1 MNNKNISVWRG
12 DNTPPTQYHLWLKND
27 GKLYVNI
34 DEQWQ
39 EIDKDSISQITEIL
53 NQHAAK
59 LDNHQTALDDINTL
73 HSKLWTPG
81 KGNWSIMSQ
90 GVKDSIG
97 EDLTKGA
104 LGPYSYAEGYKTTAA
119 GDASHAEGFLS
130 RATAI
135 HAHAEGFDSEAGGE
149 KSHAE
154 GYQTV
159 TSAVGSHA
167 EGFQTQAT
175 NAYSHA
181 EGNATIADGQSSH
194 AEGVN
199 SYASNE
205 GAHVEGNS
213 IASGLF
219 SHSENKG
226 TASGAFSHAEGNS
239 SASGDYSHAEG
250 RGCKTED
257 NPKGESKFGSY
268 CHVEGIGT
276 ICISKGGHTEGNGT
290 YVAGDF
296 AHAEGISSRADG
308 TASHAEGKNTIANG
322 DSAHAQGRFNVG
334 SKYYIHSTGIG
345 NENERK
351 NAECI
356 YVNTDNVADPRN
368 GYTYIYGIGDY
379 DGINTDVTTYKSLQ
393 EVISDIDSTLTVKAD
408 LVNGKIPLEQLGN
421 LDMVLFEVVR
431 ELPTTNIKKHIYLMK
446 VSELESGAKNLYAEY
461 IYTGDITATYDASKW
476 EKLGVKQIETDLSDY
491 YTKEETD
498 NQIQIAKNSAIN
510 IHNEDNTKSIKLD
523 INDTEFAE
531 DYGSTVNASLIDHAN
546 GGIAIINAVDGFR
559 HIDGNGDVSNLY
571 SYGLYIENKTYSTS
585 ICSDHINMY
594 NSDVNG
600 DIEITTNKELTQ
612 EEQDDGYSP
621 VNISLTDNYGNVNI
635 SATNGFTLKNKNELM
650 STFSVSGLSV
660 RDANCSSSILSR
672 GIYTAVGGR
681 IAINLTTYGNECSII
696 FGTGYDNK
704 FKMSCPIDNTEGGVI
719 SGIKSLTAFAN
730 PSATKVWATNGST
743 VDLTTKANVA
753 DLATKANA
761 SDVLLKK
768 SASGGYYIEEN
779 SNELGEKAFAANS
792 WCTASGMRSHAEG
805 FSTASGMYSHA
816 EGYGTIASGYSSHVE
831 GSGTASGDNSH
842 AEGYG
847 TASGMYSHAEG
858 ESTASGDYSHA
869 EGSQTIALGP
879 FSHAQGI
886 CNIEN
891 ENAIHS
897 VGIGDDTT
905 RKNAEYIYVEVNE
918 DSSGFV
924 DNPKNGYKYLIGV
937 GGYDGIS
944 TDNSTYKSVQ
954 EVIADL
960 TARIEQL
967 EKLTANC
974 VSISNVDEQ
983 TN

>member
-104 LGPYSYAEGYKTTAA
+104 LGTYSYAEGYKTTAA

-205 GAHVEGNS
+205 GAHAEGNS

-250 RGCKTED
+250 SGCRTED
-257 NPKGESKFGSY
+257 SPKGESKFGSY

-308 TASHAEGKNTIANG
+308 IASHAEGKNTIANG

-498 NQIQIAKNSAIN
+498 NQIQAVKNKFPLSISSFTATPQTIPVGEGTTN
-510 IHNEDNTKSIKLD
+510 VTYKWSYNNEDVHAVVKQTMNNNLILANIRTMEMPIDTTAVAD
-523 INDTEFAE
+523 ITATLKAND
-531 DYGSTVNASLIDHAN
+531 SLIKATTIHVVN
-546 GGIAIINAVDGFR
+546 
-559 HIDGNGDVSNLY
+559 Y
-571 SYGLYIENKTYSTS
+571 SYTGLVSASTTTVTDPTGLTPIVKYGRYYEYQYNQANQKIVYLYPTLYGLLTSIVDQNGFEGISGFEKQTITINNVQYYLYISK
-585 ICSDHINMY
+585 I
-594 NSDVNG
+594 
-600 DIEITTNKELTQ
+600 
-612 EEQDDGYSP
+612 P
-621 VNISLTDNYGNVNI
+621 
-635 SATNGFTLKNKNELM
+635 AT
-650 STFSVSGLSV
+650 
-660 RDANCSSSILSR
+660 
-672 GIYTAVGGR
+672 
-681 IAINLTTYGNECSII
+681 
-696 FGTGYDNK
+696 
-704 FKMSCPIDNTEGGVI
+704 
-719 SGIKSLTAFAN
+719 
-730 PSATKVWATNGST
+730 
-743 VDLTTKANVA
+743 
-753 DLATKANA
+753 
-761 SDVLLKK
+761 
-768 SASGGYYIEEN
+768 
-779 SNELGEKAFAANS
+779 
-792 WCTASGMRSHAEG
+792 
-805 FSTASGMYSHA
+805 
-816 EGYGTIASGYSSHVE
+816 
-831 GSGTASGDNSH
+831 
-842 AEGYG
+842 
-847 TASGMYSHAEG
+847 
-858 ESTASGDYSHA
+858 
-869 EGSQTIALGP
+869 
-879 FSHAQGI
+879 
-886 CNIEN
+886 
-891 ENAIHS
+891 
-897 VGIGDDTT
+897 
-905 RKNAEYIYVEVNE
+905 
-918 DSSGFV
+918 
-924 DNPKNGYKYLIGV
+924 
-937 GGYDGIS
+937 
-944 TDNSTYKSVQ
+944 
-954 EVIADL
+954 
-960 TARIEQL
+960 
-967 EKLTANC
+967 
-974 VSISNVDEQ
+974 SNV
-983 TN
+983 TLTFK

>member
-90 GVKDSIG
+90 GVKDSIR

-104 LGPYSYAEGYKTTAA
+104 LGTYSYAEGYKTTAA
-119 GDASHAEGFLS
+119 GDVSHAEGFLS

-199 SYASNE
+199 SYASNK
-205 GAHVEGNS
+205 GAHAEGNS

-250 RGCKTED
+250 SGCKTED

-498 NQIQIAKNSAIN
+498 NQIQAVKNKFPLSISSFTATPQTIPVGEGTTN
-510 IHNEDNTKSIKLD
+510 VTYKWSYNNEDVHAVVKQTMNNNLILANIRTMEMPIDTTAVAD
-523 INDTEFAE
+523 ITATLKAND
-531 DYGSTVNASLIDHAN
+531 SLIKATTIHVVN
-546 GGIAIINAVDGFR
+546 
-559 HIDGNGDVSNLY
+559 Y
-571 SYGLYIENKTYSTS
+571 SYTGLVSASTTTVTDPTGLTPIVKYGRYYEYQYNQANQKIVYLYPTLYGLLTSIVDQNGFEGISGFEKQTVTINNTQYYLYISK
-585 ICSDHINMY
+585 I
-594 NSDVNG
+594 
-600 DIEITTNKELTQ
+600 
-612 EEQDDGYSP
+612 P
-621 VNISLTDNYGNVNI
+621 
-635 SATNGFTLKNKNELM
+635 AT
-650 STFSVSGLSV
+650 
-660 RDANCSSSILSR
+660 
-672 GIYTAVGGR
+672 
-681 IAINLTTYGNECSII
+681 
-696 FGTGYDNK
+696 
-704 FKMSCPIDNTEGGVI
+704 
-719 SGIKSLTAFAN
+719 
-730 PSATKVWATNGST
+730 
-743 VDLTTKANVA
+743 
-753 DLATKANA
+753 
-761 SDVLLKK
+761 
-768 SASGGYYIEEN
+768 
-779 SNELGEKAFAANS
+779 
-792 WCTASGMRSHAEG
+792 
-805 FSTASGMYSHA
+805 
-816 EGYGTIASGYSSHVE
+816 
-831 GSGTASGDNSH
+831 
-842 AEGYG
+842 
-847 TASGMYSHAEG
+847 
-858 ESTASGDYSHA
+858 
-869 EGSQTIALGP
+869 
-879 FSHAQGI
+879 
-886 CNIEN
+886 
-891 ENAIHS
+891 
-897 VGIGDDTT
+897 
-905 RKNAEYIYVEVNE
+905 
-918 DSSGFV
+918 
-924 DNPKNGYKYLIGV
+924 
-937 GGYDGIS
+937 
-944 TDNSTYKSVQ
+944 
-954 EVIADL
+954 
-960 TARIEQL
+960 
-967 EKLTANC
+967 
-974 VSISNVDEQ
+974 SNV
-983 TN
+983 TLTFK

>member
-104 LGPYSYAEGYKTTAA
+104 LGTYSYAEGYKTTAA

-181 EGNATIADGQSSH
+181 EGNATIANGQSSH

-205 GAHVEGNS
+205 GAHAEGNS

-250 RGCKTED
+250 SGCRTED
-257 NPKGESKFGSY
+257 SPKGESKFGSY

-308 TASHAEGKNTIANG
+308 IASHAEGKNTIANG

-498 NQIQIAKNSAIN
+498 NQIQAVKNKFPLSISSFTATPQTIPVGEGTTN
-510 IHNEDNTKSIKLD
+510 VTYKWSYNNEDVHAVVKQTMNNNLILANIRTMEMPIDTTAVAD
-523 INDTEFAE
+523 ITATLKAND
-531 DYGSTVNASLIDHAN
+531 SLIKATTIHVVN
-546 GGIAIINAVDGFR
+546 
-559 HIDGNGDVSNLY
+559 Y
-571 SYGLYIENKTYSTS
+571 SYTGLVSASTTTVTDPTGLTPIVKYGRYYEYQYNQANQKIVYLYPTLYGLLTSIVDQNGFEGISGFEKQTITINNVQYYLYISK
-585 ICSDHINMY
+585 I
-594 NSDVNG
+594 
-600 DIEITTNKELTQ
+600 
-612 EEQDDGYSP
+612 P
-621 VNISLTDNYGNVNI
+621 
-635 SATNGFTLKNKNELM
+635 AT
-650 STFSVSGLSV
+650 
-660 RDANCSSSILSR
+660 
-672 GIYTAVGGR
+672 
-681 IAINLTTYGNECSII
+681 
-696 FGTGYDNK
+696 
-704 FKMSCPIDNTEGGVI
+704 
-719 SGIKSLTAFAN
+719 
-730 PSATKVWATNGST
+730 
-743 VDLTTKANVA
+743 
-753 DLATKANA
+753 
-761 SDVLLKK
+761 
-768 SASGGYYIEEN
+768 
-779 SNELGEKAFAANS
+779 
-792 WCTASGMRSHAEG
+792 
-805 FSTASGMYSHA
+805 
-816 EGYGTIASGYSSHVE
+816 
-831 GSGTASGDNSH
+831 
-842 AEGYG
+842 
-847 TASGMYSHAEG
+847 
-858 ESTASGDYSHA
+858 
-869 EGSQTIALGP
+869 
-879 FSHAQGI
+879 
-886 CNIEN
+886 
-891 ENAIHS
+891 
-897 VGIGDDTT
+897 
-905 RKNAEYIYVEVNE
+905 
-918 DSSGFV
+918 
-924 DNPKNGYKYLIGV
+924 
-937 GGYDGIS
+937 
-944 TDNSTYKSVQ
+944 
-954 EVIADL
+954 
-960 TARIEQL
+960 
-967 EKLTANC
+967 
-974 VSISNVDEQ
+974 SNV
-983 TN
+983 TLTFK

>member
-104 LGPYSYAEGYKTTAA
+104 LGTYSYAEGYKTTAA

-205 GAHVEGNS
+205 GAHAEGNS

-250 RGCKTED
+250 SGCKTED

-351 NAECI
+351 NAEYI

-498 NQIQIAKNSAIN
+498 NQIQAVKNKFPLSISSFTATPQTIPVGEGTTN
-510 IHNEDNTKSIKLD
+510 VTYKWSYNNEDVHTVIKQTMNNNLILANIRTMEMPIDTTAVAD
-523 INDTEFAE
+523 ITATLKAND
-531 DYGSTVNASLIDHAN
+531 SLIKATTIHVVN
-546 GGIAIINAVDGFR
+546 
-559 HIDGNGDVSNLY
+559 Y
-571 SYGLYIENKTYSTS
+571 SYTGLVSASTTTVTDPTGLTPIVKHGRYYEYQYNQANQKIVYLYPTLYGLLTSIVDQNGFEGISGFEKQTITINNVQYYLYISK
-585 ICSDHINMY
+585 I
-594 NSDVNG
+594 
-600 DIEITTNKELTQ
+600 
-612 EEQDDGYSP
+612 P
-621 VNISLTDNYGNVNI
+621 
-635 SATNGFTLKNKNELM
+635 AT
-650 STFSVSGLSV
+650 
-660 RDANCSSSILSR
+660 
-672 GIYTAVGGR
+672 
-681 IAINLTTYGNECSII
+681 
-696 FGTGYDNK
+696 
-704 FKMSCPIDNTEGGVI
+704 
-719 SGIKSLTAFAN
+719 
-730 PSATKVWATNGST
+730 
-743 VDLTTKANVA
+743 
-753 DLATKANA
+753 
-761 SDVLLKK
+761 
-768 SASGGYYIEEN
+768 
-779 SNELGEKAFAANS
+779 
-792 WCTASGMRSHAEG
+792 
-805 FSTASGMYSHA
+805 
-816 EGYGTIASGYSSHVE
+816 
-831 GSGTASGDNSH
+831 
-842 AEGYG
+842 
-847 TASGMYSHAEG
+847 
-858 ESTASGDYSHA
+858 
-869 EGSQTIALGP
+869 
-879 FSHAQGI
+879 
-886 CNIEN
+886 
-891 ENAIHS
+891 
-897 VGIGDDTT
+897 
-905 RKNAEYIYVEVNE
+905 
-918 DSSGFV
+918 
-924 DNPKNGYKYLIGV
+924 
-937 GGYDGIS
+937 
-944 TDNSTYKSVQ
+944 
-954 EVIADL
+954 
-960 TARIEQL
+960 
-967 EKLTANC
+967 
-974 VSISNVDEQ
+974 SNV
-983 TN
+983 TLTFK

>member
-53 NQHAAK
+53 NQHATK

-104 LGPYSYAEGYKTTAA
+104 LGTYSYAEGQLTTAA

-149 KSHAE
+149 KSHVE

-167 EGFQTQAT
+167 EGFKSQAT

-181 EGNATIADGQSSH
+181 EGNTTIASGTSSH
-194 AEGVN
+194 AEGVQ
-199 SYASNE
+199 SEASGE
-205 GAHVEGNS
+205 GAHAEGGS
-213 IASGLF
+213 SYASGLF
-219 SHSENKG
+219 SHAENG
-226 TASGAFSHAEGNS
+226 GRAFGAFSHAEGGS
-239 SASGDYSHAEG
+239 RASGEYSHAEG
-250 RGCKTED
+250 SGCRTSD
-257 NPKGESKFGSY
+257 SQTTGEKIGSY
-268 CHVEGIGT
+268 CHVEGLGT

-322 DSAHAQGRFNVG
+322 DSAHAQGCFNVG

-356 YVNTDNVADPRN
+356 YVNTDNMADPRN

-379 DGINTDVTTYKSLQ
+379 DGISTDVTTYKSLQ
-393 EVISDIDSTLTVKAD
+393 EVISDIDSNLKVKAD
-408 LVNGKIPLEQLGN
+408 LVDGKIPLEQLGN

-461 IYTGDITATYDASKW
+461 IYTGDVTATYDASKW

-498 NQIQIAKNSAIN
+498 SQIEMAKNSAIN
-510 IHNEDNTKSIKLD
+510 MHNENNTKSIKLD
-523 INDTEFAE
+523 INDTEAVGN
-531 DYGSTVNASLIDHAN
+531 YGSPVNLSLTDNDNNCIIDINASYGFIHTVDEQFISRFN
-546 GGIAIINAVDGFR
+546 GFGIYVGNESHCSVINAYEMFTSDINDTKS
-559 HIDGNGDVSNLY
+559 ID
-571 SYGLYIENKTYSTS
+571 
-585 ICSDHINMY
+585 IN
-594 NSDVNG
+594 
-600 DIEITTNKELTQ
+600 TNKELTEQ
-612 EEQDDGYSP
+612 EQDDGYSP
-621 VNISLTDNYGNVNI
+621 INISLTDGAYTANI
-635 SATNGFTLKNKNELM
+635 NSGAGFTHKTDDGFIATLDGYALNLKRPTGHNLHADDM
-650 STFSVSGLSV
+650 GITL
-660 RDANCSSSILSR
+660 RDEKDKIQ
-672 GIYTAVGGR
+672 IR
-681 IAINLTTYGNECSII
+681 IWQDVNNHLYIGSDE
-696 FGTGYDNK
+696 K
-704 FKMSCPIDNTEGGVI
+704 FKISRPADNTEGATI
-719 SGIKSLTAFAN
+719 TGIKSLTAFAN
-730 PSATKVWATNGST
+730 PSATKVWATDGST
-743 VDLTTKANVA
+743 VDLTTKANTS
-753 DLATKANA
+753 DLATKADA

-792 WCTASGMRSHAEG
+792 KCTASGGYSFAEGYITSARSYATHAEG
-805 FSTASGMYSHA
+805 QNTYAGGAYSHA
-816 EGYGTIASGYSSHVE
+816 EGLCTNASGYC
-831 GSGTASGDNSH
+831 
-842 AEGYG
+842 
-847 TASGMYSHAEG
+847 
-858 ESTASGDYSHA
+858 
-869 EGSQTIALGP
+869 
-879 FSHAQGI
+879 SHAQGVY
-886 CNIEN
+886 NIYHID
-891 ENAIHS
+891 AIHS
-897 VGIGDDTT
+897 VGIGNASIS
-905 RKNAEYIYVEVNE
+905 KNAEYIYAKNNE
-918 DSSGFV
+918 RGTGLTD
-924 DNPKNGYKYLIGV
+924 DPKNGYKYLIGV

-967 EKLTANC
+967 ETLIANC
-974 VSISNVDEQ
+974 VSISNADEQ

>member
-104 LGPYSYAEGYKTTAA
+104 LGTYSYAEGYKTTAA
-119 GDASHAEGFLS
+119 GDVSHAEGFLS

-205 GAHVEGNS
+205 GAHAEGNS

-250 RGCKTED
+250 SGCKTED

-351 NAECI
+351 NAEYI

-498 NQIQIAKNSAIN
+498 NQIQAVKNKFPLSISSFTATPQTIPVGEGTTN
-510 IHNEDNTKSIKLD
+510 VTYKWSYNNEDVHAVVKQTMNNNLILANIRTMEMPIDTTAVAD
-523 INDTEFAE
+523 ITATLKAND
-531 DYGSTVNASLIDHAN
+531 SLIKATTIHVVN
-546 GGIAIINAVDGFR
+546 
-559 HIDGNGDVSNLY
+559 Y
-571 SYGLYIENKTYSTS
+571 SYTGLVSASTTTVTDPTGLTPIVKYGRYYEYQYNQANQKIVYLYPTLYGLLTSIVDQNGFEGISGFEKQTITINNVQYYLYISK
-585 ICSDHINMY
+585 I
-594 NSDVNG
+594 
-600 DIEITTNKELTQ
+600 
-612 EEQDDGYSP
+612 P
-621 VNISLTDNYGNVNI
+621 
-635 SATNGFTLKNKNELM
+635 AT
-650 STFSVSGLSV
+650 
-660 RDANCSSSILSR
+660 
-672 GIYTAVGGR
+672 
-681 IAINLTTYGNECSII
+681 
-696 FGTGYDNK
+696 
-704 FKMSCPIDNTEGGVI
+704 
-719 SGIKSLTAFAN
+719 
-730 PSATKVWATNGST
+730 
-743 VDLTTKANVA
+743 
-753 DLATKANA
+753 
-761 SDVLLKK
+761 
-768 SASGGYYIEEN
+768 
-779 SNELGEKAFAANS
+779 
-792 WCTASGMRSHAEG
+792 
-805 FSTASGMYSHA
+805 
-816 EGYGTIASGYSSHVE
+816 
-831 GSGTASGDNSH
+831 
-842 AEGYG
+842 
-847 TASGMYSHAEG
+847 
-858 ESTASGDYSHA
+858 
-869 EGSQTIALGP
+869 
-879 FSHAQGI
+879 
-886 CNIEN
+886 
-891 ENAIHS
+891 
-897 VGIGDDTT
+897 
-905 RKNAEYIYVEVNE
+905 
-918 DSSGFV
+918 
-924 DNPKNGYKYLIGV
+924 
-937 GGYDGIS
+937 
-944 TDNSTYKSVQ
+944 
-954 EVIADL
+954 
-960 TARIEQL
+960 
-967 EKLTANC
+967 
-974 VSISNVDEQ
+974 SNV
-983 TN
+983 TLTFK

>member
-104 LGPYSYAEGYKTTAA
+104 LGTYSYAEGYKTTAA
-119 GDASHAEGFLS
+119 GDVSHAEGFLS

-181 EGNATIADGQSSH
+181 EGNATIASGQSSH

-205 GAHVEGNS
+205 GAHAEGNS

-250 RGCKTED
+250 SGCITED
-257 NPKGESKFGSY
+257 NPEGELKVGSY
-268 CHVEGIGT
+268 CHVEGVGT

-498 NQIQIAKNSAIN
+498 NQIQAVKNKFPLSISSFTATPQTIPVGEGTTN
-510 IHNEDNTKSIKLD
+510 VTYKWSYNNEDVHAVVKQTMNNNSIFANIRTVEMPIDTTAAAD
-523 INDTEFAE
+523 IKATLKAND
-531 DYGSTVNASLIDHAN
+531 SLIKDTTVHVVN
-546 GGIAIINAVDGFR
+546 
-559 HIDGNGDVSNLY
+559 Y
-571 SYGLYIENKTYSTS
+571 SYTGLVSASTTTVTDPTGLAPIVKYGRYYEYQYNQANQKIVYLYPTLYGLLTSIVDQNGFEGISGFEKQTITINNVQYYLYISK
-585 ICSDHINMY
+585 I
-594 NSDVNG
+594 
-600 DIEITTNKELTQ
+600 
-612 EEQDDGYSP
+612 P
-621 VNISLTDNYGNVNI
+621 
-635 SATNGFTLKNKNELM
+635 AT
-650 STFSVSGLSV
+650 
-660 RDANCSSSILSR
+660 
-672 GIYTAVGGR
+672 
-681 IAINLTTYGNECSII
+681 
-696 FGTGYDNK
+696 
-704 FKMSCPIDNTEGGVI
+704 
-719 SGIKSLTAFAN
+719 
-730 PSATKVWATNGST
+730 
-743 VDLTTKANVA
+743 
-753 DLATKANA
+753 
-761 SDVLLKK
+761 
-768 SASGGYYIEEN
+768 
-779 SNELGEKAFAANS
+779 
-792 WCTASGMRSHAEG
+792 
-805 FSTASGMYSHA
+805 
-816 EGYGTIASGYSSHVE
+816 
-831 GSGTASGDNSH
+831 
-842 AEGYG
+842 
-847 TASGMYSHAEG
+847 
-858 ESTASGDYSHA
+858 
-869 EGSQTIALGP
+869 
-879 FSHAQGI
+879 
-886 CNIEN
+886 
-891 ENAIHS
+891 
-897 VGIGDDTT
+897 
-905 RKNAEYIYVEVNE
+905 
-918 DSSGFV
+918 
-924 DNPKNGYKYLIGV
+924 
-937 GGYDGIS
+937 
-944 TDNSTYKSVQ
+944 
-954 EVIADL
+954 
-960 TARIEQL
+960 
-967 EKLTANC
+967 
-974 VSISNVDEQ
+974 SNV
-983 TN
+983 TLTFK

>member
-104 LGPYSYAEGYKTTAA
+104 LGTYSYAEGYKTTAA

-199 SYASNE
+199 SYASNK
-205 GAHVEGNS
+205 GAHAEGNS

-250 RGCKTED
+250 SGCKTED

-498 NQIQIAKNSAIN
+498 NQIQAVKNKFPLSISSFTATPQTIPVGEGTTN
-510 IHNEDNTKSIKLD
+510 VTYKWSYNNEDVHAVVKQTMNNNLILANIRTMEMPIDTTAVAD
-523 INDTEFAE
+523 ITATLKAND
-531 DYGSTVNASLIDHAN
+531 SLIKATTIHVVN
-546 GGIAIINAVDGFR
+546 
-559 HIDGNGDVSNLY
+559 Y
-571 SYGLYIENKTYSTS
+571 SYTGLVSASTTTVTDPTGLTPIVKYGRYYEYQYNQANQKIVYLYPTLYGLLTSIVDQNGFEGISGFEKQTVTINNTQYYLYISK
-585 ICSDHINMY
+585 I
-594 NSDVNG
+594 
-600 DIEITTNKELTQ
+600 
-612 EEQDDGYSP
+612 P
-621 VNISLTDNYGNVNI
+621 
-635 SATNGFTLKNKNELM
+635 AT
-650 STFSVSGLSV
+650 
-660 RDANCSSSILSR
+660 
-672 GIYTAVGGR
+672 
-681 IAINLTTYGNECSII
+681 
-696 FGTGYDNK
+696 
-704 FKMSCPIDNTEGGVI
+704 
-719 SGIKSLTAFAN
+719 
-730 PSATKVWATNGST
+730 
-743 VDLTTKANVA
+743 
-753 DLATKANA
+753 
-761 SDVLLKK
+761 
-768 SASGGYYIEEN
+768 
-779 SNELGEKAFAANS
+779 
-792 WCTASGMRSHAEG
+792 
-805 FSTASGMYSHA
+805 
-816 EGYGTIASGYSSHVE
+816 
-831 GSGTASGDNSH
+831 
-842 AEGYG
+842 
-847 TASGMYSHAEG
+847 
-858 ESTASGDYSHA
+858 
-869 EGSQTIALGP
+869 
-879 FSHAQGI
+879 
-886 CNIEN
+886 
-891 ENAIHS
+891 
-897 VGIGDDTT
+897 
-905 RKNAEYIYVEVNE
+905 
-918 DSSGFV
+918 
-924 DNPKNGYKYLIGV
+924 
-937 GGYDGIS
+937 
-944 TDNSTYKSVQ
+944 
-954 EVIADL
+954 
-960 TARIEQL
+960 
-967 EKLTANC
+967 
-974 VSISNVDEQ
+974 SNV
-983 TN
+983 TLTFK

>member
-104 LGPYSYAEGYKTTAA
+104 LGTYSYAEGYKTTAA

-167 EGFQTQAT
+167 EGFQTQAI

-181 EGNATIADGQSSH
+181 EGKATIASGQSSH

-205 GAHVEGNS
+205 GAHAEGNS

-250 RGCKTED
+250 SGCKTED

-351 NAECI
+351 NAEYI
-356 YVNTDNVADPRN
+356 YVNTDNVADSRN

-393 EVISDIDSTLTVKAD
+393 EVISDINSTLTVKAD

-498 NQIQIAKNSAIN
+498 NQIQAVKNKFPLSISSFTATPQTIPVGEGTTN
-510 IHNEDNTKSIKLD
+510 VTYKWSYNNEDVHAVVKQTMNNNLILANIRTMEMPIDTTTVGNITATLKANDSLTKA
-523 INDTEFAE
+523 T
-531 DYGSTVNASLIDHAN
+531 TVHVVN
-546 GGIAIINAVDGFR
+546 
-559 HIDGNGDVSNLY
+559 Y
-571 SYGLYIENKTYSTS
+571 SYTGLVSASTTTVTDPTGLTPIVKHGRYYEYQYNQANQKIVYLYPTLYGLLTSIVDQNGFEGISGFEKQTVTINNTQYYLYISK
-585 ICSDHINMY
+585 I
-594 NSDVNG
+594 
-600 DIEITTNKELTQ
+600 
-612 EEQDDGYSP
+612 P
-621 VNISLTDNYGNVNI
+621 
-635 SATNGFTLKNKNELM
+635 AT
-650 STFSVSGLSV
+650 
-660 RDANCSSSILSR
+660 
-672 GIYTAVGGR
+672 
-681 IAINLTTYGNECSII
+681 
-696 FGTGYDNK
+696 
-704 FKMSCPIDNTEGGVI
+704 
-719 SGIKSLTAFAN
+719 
-730 PSATKVWATNGST
+730 
-743 VDLTTKANVA
+743 
-753 DLATKANA
+753 
-761 SDVLLKK
+761 
-768 SASGGYYIEEN
+768 
-779 SNELGEKAFAANS
+779 
-792 WCTASGMRSHAEG
+792 
-805 FSTASGMYSHA
+805 
-816 EGYGTIASGYSSHVE
+816 
-831 GSGTASGDNSH
+831 
-842 AEGYG
+842 
-847 TASGMYSHAEG
+847 
-858 ESTASGDYSHA
+858 
-869 EGSQTIALGP
+869 
-879 FSHAQGI
+879 
-886 CNIEN
+886 
-891 ENAIHS
+891 
-897 VGIGDDTT
+897 
-905 RKNAEYIYVEVNE
+905 
-918 DSSGFV
+918 
-924 DNPKNGYKYLIGV
+924 
-937 GGYDGIS
+937 
-944 TDNSTYKSVQ
+944 
-954 EVIADL
+954 
-960 TARIEQL
+960 
-967 EKLTANC
+967 
-974 VSISNVDEQ
+974 SNV
-983 TN
+983 TLTFK

>member
-104 LGPYSYAEGYKTTAA
+104 LGTYSYAEGYKTTAA
-119 GDASHAEGFLS
+119 GDVSHAEGFLS

-199 SYASNE
+199 SYASNK
-205 GAHVEGNS
+205 GAHAEGNS

-250 RGCKTED
+250 SGCKTED

-498 NQIQIAKNSAIN
+498 NQIQAVKNKFPLSISSFTATPQTIPVGEGTTN
-510 IHNEDNTKSIKLD
+510 VTYKWSYNNEDVHAVVKQTMNNNLILANIRTMEMPIDTTAVAD
-523 INDTEFAE
+523 ITATLKAND
-531 DYGSTVNASLIDHAN
+531 SLIKATTIHVVN
-546 GGIAIINAVDGFR
+546 
-559 HIDGNGDVSNLY
+559 Y
-571 SYGLYIENKTYSTS
+571 SYTGLVSASTTTVTDPTGLTPIVKYGRYYEYQYNQANQKIVYLYPTLYGLLTSIVDQNGFEGISGFEKQTITINNVQYYLYISK
-585 ICSDHINMY
+585 I
-594 NSDVNG
+594 
-600 DIEITTNKELTQ
+600 
-612 EEQDDGYSP
+612 P
-621 VNISLTDNYGNVNI
+621 
-635 SATNGFTLKNKNELM
+635 AT
-650 STFSVSGLSV
+650 
-660 RDANCSSSILSR
+660 
-672 GIYTAVGGR
+672 
-681 IAINLTTYGNECSII
+681 
-696 FGTGYDNK
+696 
-704 FKMSCPIDNTEGGVI
+704 
-719 SGIKSLTAFAN
+719 
-730 PSATKVWATNGST
+730 
-743 VDLTTKANVA
+743 
-753 DLATKANA
+753 
-761 SDVLLKK
+761 
-768 SASGGYYIEEN
+768 
-779 SNELGEKAFAANS
+779 
-792 WCTASGMRSHAEG
+792 
-805 FSTASGMYSHA
+805 
-816 EGYGTIASGYSSHVE
+816 
-831 GSGTASGDNSH
+831 
-842 AEGYG
+842 
-847 TASGMYSHAEG
+847 
-858 ESTASGDYSHA
+858 
-869 EGSQTIALGP
+869 
-879 FSHAQGI
+879 
-886 CNIEN
+886 
-891 ENAIHS
+891 
-897 VGIGDDTT
+897 
-905 RKNAEYIYVEVNE
+905 
-918 DSSGFV
+918 
-924 DNPKNGYKYLIGV
+924 
-937 GGYDGIS
+937 
-944 TDNSTYKSVQ
+944 
-954 EVIADL
+954 
-960 TARIEQL
+960 
-967 EKLTANC
+967 
-974 VSISNVDEQ
+974 SNV
-983 TN
+983 TLTFK

>member
-104 LGPYSYAEGYKTTAA
+104 LGTYSYAEGYKTTAA

-194 AEGVN
+194 AEGVG
-199 SYASNE
+199 SHASHD
-205 GAHVEGNS
+205 GSHAEGNS

-250 RGCKTED
+250 SGCITED
-257 NPKGESKFGSY
+257 NPEGELKVGSY
-268 CHVEGIGT
+268 CHVEGVGT

-322 DSAHAQGRFNVG
+322 DSAHARGRFNVG

-351 NAECI
+351 NAEYI

-498 NQIQIAKNSAIN
+498 NQIQAVKNKFPLSISSFTATPQTIPVGEGTTN
-510 IHNEDNTKSIKLD
+510 VTYKWSYNNEDVHAVVKQTMNNNLILANIRTMEMPIDTTAVAD
-523 INDTEFAE
+523 ITATLKAND
-531 DYGSTVNASLIDHAN
+531 SLIKATTIHVVN
-546 GGIAIINAVDGFR
+546 
-559 HIDGNGDVSNLY
+559 Y
-571 SYGLYIENKTYSTS
+571 SYTGLVSASTTTVTDPTGLIPIVKYGRYYEYQYNQANQKMVYLYPTLYGLLTSIVDQNGFEGISGFEKQTITINNVQYYLYISK
-585 ICSDHINMY
+585 I
-594 NSDVNG
+594 
-600 DIEITTNKELTQ
+600 
-612 EEQDDGYSP
+612 P
-621 VNISLTDNYGNVNI
+621 
-635 SATNGFTLKNKNELM
+635 AT
-650 STFSVSGLSV
+650 
-660 RDANCSSSILSR
+660 
-672 GIYTAVGGR
+672 
-681 IAINLTTYGNECSII
+681 
-696 FGTGYDNK
+696 
-704 FKMSCPIDNTEGGVI
+704 
-719 SGIKSLTAFAN
+719 
-730 PSATKVWATNGST
+730 
-743 VDLTTKANVA
+743 
-753 DLATKANA
+753 
-761 SDVLLKK
+761 
-768 SASGGYYIEEN
+768 
-779 SNELGEKAFAANS
+779 
-792 WCTASGMRSHAEG
+792 
-805 FSTASGMYSHA
+805 
-816 EGYGTIASGYSSHVE
+816 
-831 GSGTASGDNSH
+831 
-842 AEGYG
+842 
-847 TASGMYSHAEG
+847 
-858 ESTASGDYSHA
+858 
-869 EGSQTIALGP
+869 
-879 FSHAQGI
+879 
-886 CNIEN
+886 
-891 ENAIHS
+891 
-897 VGIGDDTT
+897 
-905 RKNAEYIYVEVNE
+905 
-918 DSSGFV
+918 
-924 DNPKNGYKYLIGV
+924 
-937 GGYDGIS
+937 
-944 TDNSTYKSVQ
+944 
-954 EVIADL
+954 
-960 TARIEQL
+960 
-967 EKLTANC
+967 
-974 VSISNVDEQ
+974 SNV
-983 TN
+983 TLTFK

>member
-104 LGPYSYAEGYKTTAA
+104 LGTYSYAEGYKTTAA
-119 GDASHAEGFLS
+119 GDVSHAEGFLS

-199 SYASNE
+199 SYASNK
-205 GAHVEGNS
+205 GAHAEGNS

-250 RGCKTED
+250 SGCKTED

-408 LVNGKIPLEQLGN
+408 LVDGKIPLEQLDN

-498 NQIQIAKNSAIN
+498 NQIQAVKNKFPLSISSFTATPQTIPVGEGTTN
-510 IHNEDNTKSIKLD
+510 VTYKWSYNNEDVHAVVKQTMNNNLILANIRTMEMPIDTTAVAD
-523 INDTEFAE
+523 ITATLKAND
-531 DYGSTVNASLIDHAN
+531 SLIKATTIHVVN
-546 GGIAIINAVDGFR
+546 
-559 HIDGNGDVSNLY
+559 Y
-571 SYGLYIENKTYSTS
+571 SYTGLVSASTTTVTDPTGLTPIVKYGRYYEYQYNQANQKIVYLYPTLYGLLTSIVDQNGFEGISGFEKQTVTINNTQYYLYISK
-585 ICSDHINMY
+585 I
-594 NSDVNG
+594 
-600 DIEITTNKELTQ
+600 
-612 EEQDDGYSP
+612 P
-621 VNISLTDNYGNVNI
+621 
-635 SATNGFTLKNKNELM
+635 AT
-650 STFSVSGLSV
+650 
-660 RDANCSSSILSR
+660 
-672 GIYTAVGGR
+672 
-681 IAINLTTYGNECSII
+681 
-696 FGTGYDNK
+696 
-704 FKMSCPIDNTEGGVI
+704 
-719 SGIKSLTAFAN
+719 
-730 PSATKVWATNGST
+730 
-743 VDLTTKANVA
+743 
-753 DLATKANA
+753 
-761 SDVLLKK
+761 
-768 SASGGYYIEEN
+768 
-779 SNELGEKAFAANS
+779 
-792 WCTASGMRSHAEG
+792 
-805 FSTASGMYSHA
+805 
-816 EGYGTIASGYSSHVE
+816 
-831 GSGTASGDNSH
+831 
-842 AEGYG
+842 
-847 TASGMYSHAEG
+847 
-858 ESTASGDYSHA
+858 
-869 EGSQTIALGP
+869 
-879 FSHAQGI
+879 
-886 CNIEN
+886 
-891 ENAIHS
+891 
-897 VGIGDDTT
+897 
-905 RKNAEYIYVEVNE
+905 
-918 DSSGFV
+918 
-924 DNPKNGYKYLIGV
+924 
-937 GGYDGIS
+937 
-944 TDNSTYKSVQ
+944 
-954 EVIADL
+954 
-960 TARIEQL
+960 
-967 EKLTANC
+967 
-974 VSISNVDEQ
+974 SNV
-983 TN
+983 TLTFK

>member
-104 LGPYSYAEGYKTTAA
+104 LGTYSYAEGYKTTAA
-119 GDASHAEGFLS
+119 GDVSHAEGFLS

-199 SYASNE
+199 SYASNK
-205 GAHVEGNS
+205 GAHAEGNS

-250 RGCKTED
+250 SGCKTED

-498 NQIQIAKNSAIN
+498 NQIQAVKNKFPLSISSFTATPQTIPVGEGTTN
-510 IHNEDNTKSIKLD
+510 VTYKWSYNNEDVHAVVKQTMNNNLILANIRTMEMPIDTTAVAD
-523 INDTEFAE
+523 ITATLKAND
-531 DYGSTVNASLIDHAN
+531 SLIKDTTVHVVN
-546 GGIAIINAVDGFR
+546 
-559 HIDGNGDVSNLY
+559 Y
-571 SYGLYIENKTYSTS
+571 SYTGLVSASTTTVTDPTGLTPIVKYGRYYEYQYNQANQKIVYLYPTLYGLLTSIVDQNGFEGISGFEKQTITINNVQYYLYISK
-585 ICSDHINMY
+585 I
-594 NSDVNG
+594 
-600 DIEITTNKELTQ
+600 
-612 EEQDDGYSP
+612 P
-621 VNISLTDNYGNVNI
+621 
-635 SATNGFTLKNKNELM
+635 AT
-650 STFSVSGLSV
+650 
-660 RDANCSSSILSR
+660 
-672 GIYTAVGGR
+672 
-681 IAINLTTYGNECSII
+681 
-696 FGTGYDNK
+696 
-704 FKMSCPIDNTEGGVI
+704 
-719 SGIKSLTAFAN
+719 
-730 PSATKVWATNGST
+730 
-743 VDLTTKANVA
+743 
-753 DLATKANA
+753 
-761 SDVLLKK
+761 
-768 SASGGYYIEEN
+768 
-779 SNELGEKAFAANS
+779 
-792 WCTASGMRSHAEG
+792 
-805 FSTASGMYSHA
+805 
-816 EGYGTIASGYSSHVE
+816 
-831 GSGTASGDNSH
+831 
-842 AEGYG
+842 
-847 TASGMYSHAEG
+847 
-858 ESTASGDYSHA
+858 
-869 EGSQTIALGP
+869 
-879 FSHAQGI
+879 
-886 CNIEN
+886 
-891 ENAIHS
+891 
-897 VGIGDDTT
+897 
-905 RKNAEYIYVEVNE
+905 
-918 DSSGFV
+918 
-924 DNPKNGYKYLIGV
+924 
-937 GGYDGIS
+937 
-944 TDNSTYKSVQ
+944 
-954 EVIADL
+954 
-960 TARIEQL
+960 
-967 EKLTANC
+967 
-974 VSISNVDEQ
+974 SNV
-983 TN
+983 TLTFK

>member
-104 LGPYSYAEGYKTTAA
+104 LGTYSYAEGYKTTAA
-119 GDASHAEGFLS
+119 GDVSHAEGFLS

-181 EGNATIADGQSSH
+181 EGNATIASGQSSH

-205 GAHVEGNS
+205 GAHAEGNS

-250 RGCKTED
+250 SGCITED
-257 NPKGESKFGSY
+257 NPEGELKVGSY
-268 CHVEGIGT
+268 CHVEGVGT

-523 INDTEFAE
+523 INDIE
-531 DYGSTVNASLIDHAN
+531 
-546 GGIAIINAVDGFR
+546 AIGR
-559 HIDGNGDVSNLY
+559 
-571 SYGLYIENKTYSTS
+571 
-585 ICSDHINMY
+585 
-594 NSDVNG
+594 
-600 DIEITTNKELTQ
+600 
-612 EEQDDGYSP
+612 DDSS
-621 VNISLTDNYGNVNI
+621 VNISLTDIGYGYSVNI
-635 SATNGFTLKNKNELM
+635 NPA
-650 STFSVSGLSV
+650 SGLICTTDGDITTEYAGWGTTVST
-660 RDANCSSSILSR
+660 DDETHT
-672 GIYTAVGGR
+672 YTYSDKIEFEDTSGVYFR
-681 IAINLTTYGNECSII
+681 IIPYSDNTVITI
-696 FGTGYDNK
+696 GTDEK
-704 FKMSCPIDNTEGGVI
+704 FKISRTRDNIEGATITGVESI
-719 SGIKSLTAFAN
+719 AAFSN
-730 PSATKVWATNGST
+730 PSATKVWATDGST
-743 VDLTTKANVA
+743 VDLT
-753 DLATKANA
+753 TKANA

-792 WCTASGMRSHAEG
+792 WCTASGKRATAEGNGTAKGNISHAEG
-805 FSTASGMYSHA
+805 
-816 EGYGTIASGYSSHVE
+816 I
-831 GSGTASGDNSH
+831 
-842 AEGYG
+842 
-847 TASGMYSHAEG
+847 
-858 ESTASGDYSHA
+858 STASGDYSHA
-869 EGSQTIALGP
+869 EGYGTASGDYSHAEGITTKAQGNYSHAEGQNTIASGYC
-879 FSHAQGI
+879 SHAQG
-886 CNIEN
+886 CYNVGNI
-891 ENAIHS
+891 NAIHS
-897 VGIGDDTT
+897 VGIGNRVT
-905 RKNAEYIYVEVNE
+905 RKNAEYIYAKNNKN
-918 DSSGFV
+918 GFV
-924 DNPKNGYKYLIGV
+924 LTDDPKNGYKYLIGV

>member
-104 LGPYSYAEGYKTTAA
+104 LGTYSYAEGYKTTAA
-119 GDASHAEGFLS
+119 GDVSHAEGFLS

-181 EGNATIADGQSSH
+181 EGNATIASGQSSH

-205 GAHVEGNS
+205 GAHAEGNS

-250 RGCKTED
+250 SGCITED
-257 NPKGESKFGSY
+257 NPEGELKVGSY
-268 CHVEGIGT
+268 CHVEGVGT
-276 ICISKGGHTEGNGT
+276 ICISKGVHTEGNGT

-322 DSAHAQGRFNVG
+322 DSAHAQGSFNVG

-356 YVNTDNVADPRN
+356 YVNTYNVADPRN

-498 NQIQIAKNSAIN
+498 NQIQAVKNKFPLSISSFTATPQTIPVGEGTTN
-510 IHNEDNTKSIKLD
+510 VTYKWSYNNEDVHAVVKQTMNNNLILANIRTMEMPIDTTAVAD
-523 INDTEFAE
+523 ITATLKAND
-531 DYGSTVNASLIDHAN
+531 SLIKDTTVHVVN
-546 GGIAIINAVDGFR
+546 
-559 HIDGNGDVSNLY
+559 Y
-571 SYGLYIENKTYSTS
+571 SYTGLVSASTTTVTDPTGLTPIVKHGRYYEYQYNQANQKIVYLYPTLYGLLTSIVDQNGFEGISGFEKQTITINNVQYYLYISK
-585 ICSDHINMY
+585 I
-594 NSDVNG
+594 
-600 DIEITTNKELTQ
+600 
-612 EEQDDGYSP
+612 P
-621 VNISLTDNYGNVNI
+621 
-635 SATNGFTLKNKNELM
+635 AT
-650 STFSVSGLSV
+650 
-660 RDANCSSSILSR
+660 
-672 GIYTAVGGR
+672 
-681 IAINLTTYGNECSII
+681 
-696 FGTGYDNK
+696 
-704 FKMSCPIDNTEGGVI
+704 
-719 SGIKSLTAFAN
+719 
-730 PSATKVWATNGST
+730 
-743 VDLTTKANVA
+743 
-753 DLATKANA
+753 
-761 SDVLLKK
+761 
-768 SASGGYYIEEN
+768 
-779 SNELGEKAFAANS
+779 
-792 WCTASGMRSHAEG
+792 
-805 FSTASGMYSHA
+805 
-816 EGYGTIASGYSSHVE
+816 
-831 GSGTASGDNSH
+831 
-842 AEGYG
+842 
-847 TASGMYSHAEG
+847 
-858 ESTASGDYSHA
+858 
-869 EGSQTIALGP
+869 
-879 FSHAQGI
+879 
-886 CNIEN
+886 
-891 ENAIHS
+891 
-897 VGIGDDTT
+897 
-905 RKNAEYIYVEVNE
+905 
-918 DSSGFV
+918 
-924 DNPKNGYKYLIGV
+924 
-937 GGYDGIS
+937 
-944 TDNSTYKSVQ
+944 
-954 EVIADL
+954 
-960 TARIEQL
+960 
-967 EKLTANC
+967 
-974 VSISNVDEQ
+974 SNV
-983 TN
+983 TLTFK

>member
-104 LGPYSYAEGYKTTAA
+104 LGTYSYAEGYKTTAA
-119 GDASHAEGFLS
+119 GDVSHAEGFLS

-205 GAHVEGNS
+205 GAHAEGNS

-250 RGCKTED
+250 SGCITED
-257 NPKGESKFGSY
+257 NPEGELKVGSY
-268 CHVEGIGT
+268 CHVEGVGT

-351 NAECI
+351 NAEYI

-498 NQIQIAKNSAIN
+498 NQIQAVKNKFPLSISSFTATPQTIPVGEGTTN
-510 IHNEDNTKSIKLD
+510 VTYKWSYNNEDVHAVVKQTMNNNLILANIRTMEMPIDTTAVAD
-523 INDTEFAE
+523 ITATLKAND
-531 DYGSTVNASLIDHAN
+531 SLIKATTIHVVN
-546 GGIAIINAVDGFR
+546 
-559 HIDGNGDVSNLY
+559 Y
-571 SYGLYIENKTYSTS
+571 SYTGLVSASTTTVTDPTGLTPIVKYGRYYEYQYNQANQKIVYLYPTLYGLLTSIVDQNGFEGISGFEKQTITINNVQYYLYISK
-585 ICSDHINMY
+585 I
-594 NSDVNG
+594 
-600 DIEITTNKELTQ
+600 
-612 EEQDDGYSP
+612 P
-621 VNISLTDNYGNVNI
+621 
-635 SATNGFTLKNKNELM
+635 AT
-650 STFSVSGLSV
+650 
-660 RDANCSSSILSR
+660 
-672 GIYTAVGGR
+672 
-681 IAINLTTYGNECSII
+681 
-696 FGTGYDNK
+696 
-704 FKMSCPIDNTEGGVI
+704 
-719 SGIKSLTAFAN
+719 
-730 PSATKVWATNGST
+730 
-743 VDLTTKANVA
+743 
-753 DLATKANA
+753 
-761 SDVLLKK
+761 
-768 SASGGYYIEEN
+768 
-779 SNELGEKAFAANS
+779 
-792 WCTASGMRSHAEG
+792 
-805 FSTASGMYSHA
+805 
-816 EGYGTIASGYSSHVE
+816 
-831 GSGTASGDNSH
+831 
-842 AEGYG
+842 
-847 TASGMYSHAEG
+847 
-858 ESTASGDYSHA
+858 
-869 EGSQTIALGP
+869 
-879 FSHAQGI
+879 
-886 CNIEN
+886 
-891 ENAIHS
+891 
-897 VGIGDDTT
+897 
-905 RKNAEYIYVEVNE
+905 
-918 DSSGFV
+918 
-924 DNPKNGYKYLIGV
+924 
-937 GGYDGIS
+937 
-944 TDNSTYKSVQ
+944 
-954 EVIADL
+954 
-960 TARIEQL
+960 
-967 EKLTANC
+967 
-974 VSISNVDEQ
+974 SNV
-983 TN
+983 TLTFK

>member
-104 LGPYSYAEGYKTTAA
+104 LGTYSYAEGYKTTAA
-119 GDASHAEGFLS
+119 GDVSHAEGFLS

-205 GAHVEGNS
+205 GAHAEGNS

-250 RGCKTED
+250 SGCITED
-257 NPKGESKFGSY
+257 NPEGELKVGSY
-268 CHVEGIGT
+268 CHVEGVGT

-498 NQIQIAKNSAIN
+498 NQIQAVKNKFPLSISSFTATPQTIPVGEGTTN
-510 IHNEDNTKSIKLD
+510 VTYKWSYNNEDVHAVVKQTMNNNLILANIRTMEMPIDTTAVAD
-523 INDTEFAE
+523 ITATLKAND
-531 DYGSTVNASLIDHAN
+531 SLIKATTIHVVN
-546 GGIAIINAVDGFR
+546 
-559 HIDGNGDVSNLY
+559 Y
-571 SYGLYIENKTYSTS
+571 SYTGLVSASTTTVTDPTGLTPIVKYGRYYEYQYNQANQKIVYLYPTLYGLLTSIVDQNGFEGISGFEKQTITINNVQYYLYISK
-585 ICSDHINMY
+585 I
-594 NSDVNG
+594 
-600 DIEITTNKELTQ
+600 
-612 EEQDDGYSP
+612 P
-621 VNISLTDNYGNVNI
+621 
-635 SATNGFTLKNKNELM
+635 AT
-650 STFSVSGLSV
+650 
-660 RDANCSSSILSR
+660 
-672 GIYTAVGGR
+672 
-681 IAINLTTYGNECSII
+681 
-696 FGTGYDNK
+696 
-704 FKMSCPIDNTEGGVI
+704 
-719 SGIKSLTAFAN
+719 
-730 PSATKVWATNGST
+730 
-743 VDLTTKANVA
+743 
-753 DLATKANA
+753 
-761 SDVLLKK
+761 
-768 SASGGYYIEEN
+768 
-779 SNELGEKAFAANS
+779 
-792 WCTASGMRSHAEG
+792 
-805 FSTASGMYSHA
+805 
-816 EGYGTIASGYSSHVE
+816 
-831 GSGTASGDNSH
+831 
-842 AEGYG
+842 
-847 TASGMYSHAEG
+847 
-858 ESTASGDYSHA
+858 
-869 EGSQTIALGP
+869 
-879 FSHAQGI
+879 
-886 CNIEN
+886 
-891 ENAIHS
+891 
-897 VGIGDDTT
+897 
-905 RKNAEYIYVEVNE
+905 
-918 DSSGFV
+918 
-924 DNPKNGYKYLIGV
+924 
-937 GGYDGIS
+937 
-944 TDNSTYKSVQ
+944 
-954 EVIADL
+954 
-960 TARIEQL
+960 
-967 EKLTANC
+967 
-974 VSISNVDEQ
+974 SNV
-983 TN
+983 TLTFK